1 MASPRKLI
9 GARDP
14 FGFKPLCIGKR
25 DWFTGETDYEK
36 AARRLQSEYDIP
48 LVFVSLG
55 SKGSQAYCGETA
67 VTVEP
72 FLQEGTIETT
82 GAGDTFMGCML
93 HQILK
98 KGTLD
103 LTKEDLREMLV
114 FANAAASLITTKK
127 GALRVMPKLEEIK
140 ALIAERR

>member
-1 MASPRKLI
+1 
-9 GARDP
+9 
-14 FGFKPLCIGKR
+14 
-25 DWFTGETDYEK
+25 
-36 AARRLQSEYDIP
+36 
-48 LVFVSLG
+48 
-55 SKGSQAYCGETA
+55 
-67 VTVEP
+67 
-72 FLQEGTIETT
+72 
-82 GAGDTFMGCML
+82 ML

>member
-1 MASPRKLI
+1 
-9 GARDP
+9 
-14 FGFKPLCIGKR
+14 
-25 DWFTGETDYEK
+25 
-36 AARRLQSEYDIP
+36 
-48 LVFVSLG
+48 
-55 SKGSQAYCGETA
+55 
-67 VTVEP
+67 
-72 FLQEGTIETT
+72 
-82 GAGDTFMGCML
+82 MGCML